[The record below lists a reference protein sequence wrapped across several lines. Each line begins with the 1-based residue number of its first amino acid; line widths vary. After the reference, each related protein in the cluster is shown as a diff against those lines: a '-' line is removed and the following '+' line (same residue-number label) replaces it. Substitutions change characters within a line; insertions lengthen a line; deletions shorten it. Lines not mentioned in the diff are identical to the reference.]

1 MNKTSYKHQ
10 NVLKK
15 EMVTQSNFYK
25 RPAYSPIRS
34 QKSFDDGSIKTEL
47 LLNKQYRTSTLN

>member
-10 NVLKK
+10 HSLKK

-47 LLNKQYRTSTLN
+47 LLNKQYRK